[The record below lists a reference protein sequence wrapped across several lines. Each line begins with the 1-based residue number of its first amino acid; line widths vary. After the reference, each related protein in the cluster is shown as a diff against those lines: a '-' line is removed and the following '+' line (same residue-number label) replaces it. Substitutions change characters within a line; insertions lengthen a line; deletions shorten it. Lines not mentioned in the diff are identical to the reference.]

1 MSGQEET
8 PSPVLGAGAGAA
20 VQSDAVSHYHWM
32 TGAQFLNAVAL
43 GQITP
48 GPVVQTVA
56 VVGCRHH
63 LAVRRRRRG
72 HYHALTQRA
81 RSGGR

>member
-32 TGAQFLNAVAL
+32 TGAQFLNAV
-43 GQITP
+43 TW
-48 GPVVQTVA
+48 
-56 VVGCRHH
+56 
-63 LAVRRRRRG
+63 
-72 HYHALTQRA
+72 A
-81 RSGGR
+81 RSLSGLDPAAGDAGRDDADEQLPLPGGPGLDARPFG